1 MKLSQLKIDPEF
13 QSKIPPLQFEKEQ
26 QLEQNIITEGR
37 LLNPIITWNG
47 YILDGHTRYRILKK
61 HGFIKFEVEE
71 IQLANKYE
79 ALAWIC
85 KNQLGRRNLSPERKK
100 FLPGKEYESTKL
112 AVGGQPGNC
121 NKVNRCDQND
131 HIDSEKRTCE
141 RIAVEHGV
149 GSATVRR
156 AEKCSRGIDAAEE
169 AVPGAQEEILTG
181 HIKATDEQ
189 IVALASIPKEERPA
203 ILEELKKKKSDRDD
217 TVLERLKPSKPP
229 PKPKPA
235 PQKKKP
241 TATEN
246 NTTSQAEQPETP
258 VQAPITESPPEEEI
272 EPTSNAPPSFL
283 QSIQG
288 HKRHL
293 SEEDKARLKASV
305 DACYKDKAA
314 ATGSIMLCKLQGATL
329 FAIQTGNATCLTA
342 GERLRANLVA
352 ENPDAL
358 YFVGITSNAGVEFA
372 YDGIRAP
379 WKIYCIETAYELYK
393 QYGCERYVEMLH
405 IINEAW
411 KGNVDSYLAGVIRGV
426 ARFISVYEGE
436 YSRERLVQQLART
449 HPKTIT
455 QLAQKDAGSSANRHM
470 RQILRIYNGASREMS
485 LPLKN

>member
-13 QSKIPPLQFEKEQ
+13 QSKIPPLQFEEEQ

-156 AEKCSRGIDAAEE
+156 AEKYSRGIDAAEE

-229 PKPKPA
+229 PKPKPT

-241 TATEN
+241 MATEN
-246 NTTSQAEQPETP
+246 NTALQAEQPETP
-258 VQAPITESPPEEEI
+258 VQAPITESPPEKEI

-293 SEEDKARLKASV
+293 SEEDKARLQASV
-305 DACYKDKAA
+305 DA
-314 ATGSIMLCKLQGATL
+314 
-329 FAIQTGNATCLTA
+329 
-342 GERLRANLVA
+342 R
-352 ENPDAL
+352 
-358 YFVGITSNAGVEFA
+358 

-455 QLAQKDAGSSANRHM
+455 QLAQKDTGSSANRHM

>member
-13 QSKIPPLQFEKEQ
+13 QSKIPPLQFEEEQ
-26 QLEQNIITEGR
+26 QLEQNIIAEGR

-100 FLPGKEYESTKL
+100 FLLGKEYESTKL

-156 AEKCSRGIDAAEE
+156 AEKYSRGIDAAEE

-203 ILEELKKKKSDRDD
+203 ILEELKVFYGLTK
-217 TVLERLKPSKPP
+217 
-229 PKPKPA
+229 
-235 PQKKKP
+235 
-241 TATEN
+241 
-246 NTTSQAEQPETP
+246 
-258 VQAPITESPPEEEI
+258 
-272 EPTSNAPPSFL
+272 
-283 QSIQG
+283 
-288 HKRHL
+288 
-293 SEEDKARLKASV
+293 EDE
-305 DACYKDKAA
+305 
-314 ATGSIMLCKLQGATL
+314 ATL
-329 FAIQTGNATCLTA
+329 FALQTGISTCLTA

-358 YFVGITSNAGVEFA
+358 YFVGITPNAGVEFA
-372 YDGIRAP
+372 YDGIREP

-393 QYGCERYVEMLH
+393 QYGCECYVEILR

-411 KGNVDSYLAGVIRGV
+411 KGNVDAYLAGVIRGV

-455 QLAQKDAGSSANRHM
+455 QLAQKDTGSSANRHM

>member
-13 QSKIPPLQFEKEQ
+13 QSKIPPLQFEEEQ
-26 QLEQNIITEGR
+26 QLEQNIIAEGR

-100 FLPGKEYESTKL
+100 FLLGKEYESTKL

-141 RIAVEHGV
+141 RIAIEHGV

-156 AEKCSRGIDAAEE
+156 AEKYSRGIDAAEE

-217 TVLERLKPSKPP
+217 TVLERLKPNRPP

-246 NTTSQAEQPETP
+246 NTVSQAEQPEMS
-258 VQAPITESPPEEEI
+258 VQEPITESPPEEEI

-293 SEEDKARLKASV
+293 SEEDKARLQASV
-305 DACYKDKAA
+305 DA
-314 ATGSIMLCKLQGATL
+314 
-329 FAIQTGNATCLTA
+329 
-342 GERLRANLVA
+342 R
-352 ENPDAL
+352 
-358 YFVGITSNAGVEFA
+358 

-393 QYGCERYVEMLH
+393 QYGCERLRRDASHHQRGVEGQCGFLPCRCNPGCGPLH
-405 IINEAW
+405 
-411 KGNVDSYLAGVIRGV
+411 LRIRG
-426 ARFISVYEGE
+426 R
-436 YSRERLVQQLART
+436 VQPGA
-449 HPKTIT
+449 
-455 QLAQKDAGSSANRHM
+455 AGAAAGKDTPENHHAAGSERH
-470 RQILRIYNGASREMS
+470 RQFCKPSHAADSPHL
-485 LPLKN
+485 